1 MRVTPIASGVI
12 TLAGHA
18 PESLTAAQRALRWIT
33 TTSDIRLSFI
43 MAMLAAAIAVSIYL
57 LERRALL

>member
-1 MRVTPIASGVI
+1 VI

-18 PESLTAAQRALRWIT
+18 PESWTAAQRALRWIA
-33 TTSDIRLSFI
+33 TTSDFRLSVF
-43 MAMLAAAIAVSIYL
+43 MAMLAAAIVASIYL